1 MGAVFKRE
9 MRSFFNTPIGY
20 VVMAVI
26 FCLSGFFF
34 FGLNLRGGSTTLAGV
49 FSMLFY
55 VVLIALPLLTMR
67 MFSEEKRQKTDQAL
81 FTAPVSLTGIV
92 AGKFL
97 ATYLFF
103 AMTLSITLVYGV
115 VIATQVTPDWM
126 VIFGNFFGLLLLGGV
141 ILAAGL
147 FFSSLTESQIIA
159 VIVTIAFSVAL
170 MLIDA
175 LAGLLAFSPWLSDA
189 VAFFS
194 VSTRYTEFTKGL
206 ISYDNVFYFLSL
218 QVLFLFLTTRSLDAK
233 RWN

>member
-9 MRSFFNTPIGY
+9 MRSFFKTPIGY
-20 VVMAVI
+20 VVMAVV
-26 FCLSGFFF
+26 FLFSGLFFYTY
-34 FGLNLRGGSTTLAGV
+34 NLYAGSTSLTGV

-103 AMTLSITLVYGV
+103 ALMLCITLVYGV
-115 VIATQVTPDWM
+115 VIATQTTPDWM
-126 VIFGNFFGLLLLGGV
+126 VIFGNFFGTLLLGGMV
-141 ILAAGL
+141 IAAGL
-147 FFSSLTESQIIA
+147 FFSSLTESQLIA
-159 VIVTIAFSVAL
+159 VIVTITFSLAL
-170 MLIDA
+170 MMIDSFA
-175 LAGLLAFSPWLSDA
+175 NLLTFSPWLA
-189 VAFFS
+189 EGVAFFS
-194 VSTRYTEFTKGL
+194 VYTRYAEFTKGL
-206 ISYDNVFYFLSL
+206 ISYDNVFFFISL
-218 QVLFLFLTTRSLDAK
+218 QVLFLFLTTRTLDAK

>member
-1 MGAVFKRE
+1 MSAVFKRE

-26 FCLSGFFF
+26 FFFSGLFFYAY
-34 FGLNLRGGSTTLAGV
+34 NLYAGSTSLSGV

-67 MFSEEKRQKTDQAL
+67 MFSEEKRQRTDQAL
-81 FTAPVSLTGIV
+81 YTAPVGLMSIV

-103 AMTLSITLVYGV
+103 AITLSIIPVYGL
-115 VIATQVTPDWM
+115 VIATQTTPDWM

-147 FFSSLTESQIIA
+147 FFSSLTESQLIA
-159 VIVTIAFSVAL
+159 VIVTIAF
-170 MLIDA
+170 A
-175 LAGLLAFSPWLSDA
+175 LAMMLVDAIANLLTFSPWIAEA
-189 VAFFS
+189 VSFFS
-194 VSTRYTEFTKGL
+194 VNTRYVEFTKGL
-206 ISYDNVFYFLSL
+206 ISYDNVFYFISL
-218 QVLFLFLTTRSLDAK
+218 QVLFLFLTTRTLDAK

>member
-1 MGAVFKRE
+1 MNAVFKRE

-20 VVMAVI
+20 VVMAAI
-26 FCLSGFFF
+26 FLFSGLFFYVYNLYGASASLS
-34 FGLNLRGGSTTLAGV
+34 GV

-55 VVLIALPLLTMR
+55 VVLIVLPLLTMR
-67 MFSEEKRQKTDQAL
+67 MFSEEKRQRTDQAL
-81 FTAPVSLTGIV
+81 YTAPVSLMGIV

-97 ATYLFF
+97 ATYVFF
-103 AMTLSITLVYGV
+103 AMTLSITLVYGL
-115 VIATQVTPDWM
+115 VIASQTTPDWM

-147 FFSSLTESQIIA
+147 FFSSLTESQLIA
-159 VIVTIAFSVAL
+159 VIVTIAFSLAL
-170 MLIDA
+170 ILVDA
-175 LAGLLAFSPWLSDA
+175 LAGLLTFSPWLSEA

-194 VSTRYTEFTKGL
+194 VNTRYIEFTKGL

-218 QVLFLFLTTRSLDAK
+218 QVLFLFLTTRMLDAK

>member
-92 AGKFL
+92 VGKFL

>member
-1 MGAVFKRE
+1 MNAVFKRE

-26 FCLSGFFF
+26 FFFSGLFFYAY
-34 FGLNLRGGSTTLAGV
+34 NLYGGSTSLSGV

-55 VVLIALPLLTMR
+55 VVLIASPLLTMR
-67 MFSEEKRQKTDQAL
+67 MFSEEKRQRTDQAL
-81 FTAPVSLTGIV
+81 YTAPVSLMSIV

-103 AMTLSITLVYGV
+103 AMTLSITLVYGL
-115 VIATQVTPDWM
+115 VIATQTTPDWM

-147 FFSSLTESQIIA
+147 FFSSLTESQLIA
-159 VIVTIAFSVAL
+159 VIVTIAFSLAL
-170 MLIDA
+170 MLVDA
-175 LAGLLAFSPWLSDA
+175 FASLLTFSPWLSEA
-189 VAFFS
+189 VSFFS
-194 VSTRYTEFTKGL
+194 VNTRYMEFTKGL

-218 QVLFLFLTTRSLDAK
+218 QVLFLFLTTRTLDAK